1 MEPGGSPSR
10 EARIAAGVLE
20 KFIRAMAK
28 TQRVPNLERPLS
40 YGRDHI
46 RTIVSPAETAFASV
60 ERTANQRRATSGS
73 RFQRHGQLTI
83 EPGRNAKGSPGWAS
97 LSEPEL
103 L

>member
-46 RTIVSPAETAFASV
+46 RTIVSPAETRGADSESAPSDI
-60 ERTANQRRATSGS
+60 RQPLPATRAVD
-73 RFQRHGQLTI
+73 H
-83 EPGRNAKGSPGWAS
+83 
-97 LSEPEL
+97 
-103 L
+103 